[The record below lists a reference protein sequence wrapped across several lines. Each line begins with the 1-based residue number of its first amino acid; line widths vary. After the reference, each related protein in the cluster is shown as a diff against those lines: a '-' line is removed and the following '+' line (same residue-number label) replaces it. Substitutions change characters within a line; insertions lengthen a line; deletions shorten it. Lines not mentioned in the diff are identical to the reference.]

1 MTQAFQTM
9 FLEDN
14 GRGIAEY
21 AVIMALIALV
31 TIGTVS
37 ILGITIRTLFE
48 VPIPV
53 LE

>member
-1 MTQAFQTM
+1 MTQAFEM
-9 FLEDN
+9 LLLEDN
-14 GRGIAEY
+14 VQGLAEY
-21 AVIMALIALV
+21 ALILALIALV

-37 ILGITIRTLFE
+37 ILGITVRTLFE